1 MGLNLS
7 PVDINAMPAEL
18 NAAPI
23 QHTMKA
29 RMSRLHEVSQNSLR
43 SKNIKGKKRHH
54 PTQRPGD
61 PFSIHHARPFYVLT
75 FQEDDVHALQTL
87 LAGTDTPIY
96 IGRLHPSDHISR
108 IFHPP
113 TV

>member
-7 PVDINAMPAEL
+7 PVNARPAEL
-18 NAAPI
+18 NAAPTL
-23 QHTMKA
+23 HTMKA

-43 SKNIKGKKRHH
+43 SKNIKEKKHHH
-54 PTQRPGD
+54 PTQHPGD
-61 PFSIHHARPFYVLT
+61 PFSIHHARPFFVLT
-75 FQEDDVHALQTL
+75 FQEDDVHALQIL
-87 LAGTDTPIY
+87 LAVTDTPIY

>member
-1 MGLNLS
+1 MN
-7 PVDINAMPAEL
+7 L
-18 NAAPI
+18 NARTTALNTAPAL
-23 QHTMKA
+23 HTVKA

-43 SKNIKGKKRHH
+43 SKTLKGKKHHH

-61 PFSIHHARPFYVLT
+61 PYSIHHARPFYVLT
-75 FQEDDVHALQTL
+75 FQEDDMHALRTL